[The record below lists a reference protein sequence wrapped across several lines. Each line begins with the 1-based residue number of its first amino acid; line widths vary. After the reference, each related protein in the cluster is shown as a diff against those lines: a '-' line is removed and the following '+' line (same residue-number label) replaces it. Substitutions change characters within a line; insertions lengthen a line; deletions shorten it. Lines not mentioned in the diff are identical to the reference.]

1 MELGG
6 VRVQPGVAKDEL
18 SPESVGPVVVGVVDD
33 DPSVLKALS
42 RLLRSAGFVVVTF
55 VSAEDFL
62 ARFRHST
69 LACVVLDIHLGEM
82 SGLDLQA
89 YLADAGVPLPIVF
102 ITAHDDPQTRGRVE
116 KSHQPYLRKP
126 VDEKALLDAIA
137 VQLRSGVGPSGTVK
151 R

>member
-6 VRVQPGVAKDEL
+6 VCVQSGVARNEL
-18 SPESVGPVVVGVVDD
+18 SPESLGSSVIGVVDD

-62 ARFRHST
+62 TRFRQSA

-102 ITAHDDPQTRGRVE
+102 ITAHDDPQTRARVE

-137 VQLRSGVGPSGTVK
+137 GQVRSGVGPSGTAQ